1 MVCKICGK
9 QFKDNL
15 IFVRHIK
22 NDHNINSNQYYDMF
36 IKKEDEGICPV
47 CGKITPY
54 LNISTGYQ
62 KHCSCKCAQNNPQVF
77 NTFRDNNPQKIAK
90 IQIKTQQTNLERYGV
105 TNAFKN
111 PEIQQ
116 KHINT
121 LMEKYGVTNS
131 YQIPHI
137 KEKAIVNSHTMEAN
151 NKRATTVKTK
161 IKRIEKEFNCTQA
174 QKILNKTKSCGWYQ
188 CGVVEFLKIDGLL
201 FVKNEDIS
209 TIMDYDNNSY
219 NVYSMTEKKIVAAI
233 KSCYKGKVIENS
245 KKIIHPKE
253 LDIYL
258 PKLQIAVE
266 YNGVWFHS
274 EEAGTNKNYHLDKSL
289 LCREKGIRLIHIYE
303 FEDLDSQI
311 NLLLD
316 LICNNLDNYA
326 KDDFNKNN
334 LLPNIPKL
342 ELIFNDGRLNIWGA
356 GKLK

>member
-1 MVCKICGK
+1 MLCKICNK
-9 QFKDNL
+9 QFNDNL
-15 IFVRHIK
+15 TFVRHLRK
-22 NDHNINSNQYYDMF
+22 DHNICSKHYYNMF
-36 IKKEDEGICPV
+36 IKKEYEGICPV
-47 CGKITPY
+47 CGKPTPY
-54 LNISTGYQ
+54 LSISVGYQ
-62 KHCSCKCAQNNPQVF
+62 KHCGCKCAQNNPQVF
-77 NTFRDNNPQKIAK
+77 NTFRDNNPQKMVETK
-90 IQIKTQQTNLERYGV
+90 IKTQQTNLERYGV
-105 TNAFKN
+105 TNPFKS

-131 YQIPHI
+131 YQIPNI
-137 KEKAIVNSHTMEAN
+137 KEKAIVNSHTTEAN
-151 NKRATTVKTK
+151 NKRVTTVKAK
-161 IKRIEKEFNCTQA
+161 IKKIEKEFNCTQA
-174 QKILNKTKSCGWYQ
+174 QKILNKTKSSGWYQ

-201 FVKNEDIS
+201 FVKNEDIP
-209 TIMDYDNNSY
+209 TIIDYDNNSY
-219 NVYSMTEKKIVAAI
+219 NVYSMAEKKIVTAI

-245 KKIIHPKE
+245 KKIICPKE

-274 EEAGTNKNYHLDKSL
+274 EEVGTNKNYHLDKSL

-303 FEDLDSQI
+303 FEDLDYQI
-311 NLLLD
+311 TLLID
-316 LICNNLDNYA
+316 LICNNVDNYA

-334 LLPNIPKL
+334 LLPNIPKP